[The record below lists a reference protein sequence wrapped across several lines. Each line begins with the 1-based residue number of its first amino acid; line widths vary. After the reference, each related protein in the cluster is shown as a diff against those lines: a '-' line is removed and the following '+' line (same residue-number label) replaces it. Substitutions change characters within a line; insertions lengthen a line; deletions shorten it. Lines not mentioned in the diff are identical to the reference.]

1 MEKKL
6 IYSGKAKN
14 VHQLSKN
21 TVILEFRDDA
31 TAGNKA
37 KHDVIQGKGELNC
50 SISSMMFEYLHH
62 YCFYGSTH
70 YIDKIS
76 PNTQLCYA
84 VDIIPIEV
92 IVRNKSAGTFSK
104 RYGIEKGKKFE
115 DPIVEFCLKNDDLND
130 PVISCDVISE
140 LGICTSTELASMK
153 SNALDIN
160 DKLIGFFKTIK
171 LDLIDFKLEFGIR
184 KKDMHLVL
192 ADEICPDTMRLW
204 DEQGNSFDK
213 DLFRENTGDLLEG
226 YKRVETL
233 LRNEI
238 GC

>member
-50 SISSMMFEYLHH
+50 SISSMMFEYLHDN
-62 YCFYGSTH
+62 FYSLTH

-76 PNTQLCYA
+76 SNTQLCYA

-92 IVRNKSAGTFSK
+92 IVRNKSAGTFCK

-130 PVISCDVISE
+130 PIITHDVIIQLDIASFA
-140 LGICTSTELASMK
+140 ELASMK

-160 DKLIGFFKTIK
+160 DKLITLFKKIK
-171 LDLIDFKLEFGIR
+171 LDLIDFKLEFGLR
-184 KKDMHLVL
+184 KKDNVLVL
-192 ADEICPDTMRLW
+192 SDEICPDTMRLW

>member
-37 KHDVIQGKGELNC
+37 KHDLIRGKGELNC
-50 SISSMMFEYLHH
+50 SISSMMFEYLH
-62 YCFYGSTH
+62 YNFYGSTH

-104 RYGIEKGKKFE
+104 RYGVEKGKKFE

-130 PVISCDVISE
+130 PIITRDVIIQLDIASHA
-140 LGICTSTELASMK
+140 ELASMK

-160 DKLIGFFKTIK
+160 DKLITLFEKMN
-171 LDLIDFKLEFGIR
+171 LDLIDFKLEFGLR
-184 KKDMHLVL
+184 KKDNVLVL

-233 LRNEI
+233 VRNEI